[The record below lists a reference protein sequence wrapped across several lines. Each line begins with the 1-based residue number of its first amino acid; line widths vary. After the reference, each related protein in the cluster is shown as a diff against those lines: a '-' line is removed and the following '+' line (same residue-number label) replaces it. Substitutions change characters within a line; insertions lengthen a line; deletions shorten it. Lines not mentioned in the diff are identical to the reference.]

1 MLQNRF
7 QKILVPLD
15 GSLNSIRG
23 LNEAISLAR
32 QSDSTITGIYV
43 MPDYSPKIS
52 KILRSYKTELR
63 KNSEKIMSHARTS
76 AARHGITF
84 YERNTVSKDVVK
96 TIVGYAKSSKSDIIV
111 MGSRGE
117 GSPHKEYLG
126 SVANGV
132 LHDSK
137 TPVLI
142 VK

>member
-7 QKILVPLD
+7 KKILVPLD

-32 QSDSTITGIYV
+32 QSGATITGIYV
-43 MPDYSPKIS
+43 IPNFSPTIS
-52 KILRSYKTELR
+52 RILRSYRDELT
-63 KNSEKIMSHARTS
+63 KNAKKIMSHAKTS

-84 YERNTVSKDVVK
+84 NEKVVVSGDLVK
-96 TIVGYAKSSKSDIIV
+96 TISGYAKSSKSDIII

-117 GSPHKEYLG
+117 GSPRKEYLG

-137 TPVLI
+137 IPVLV